1 MIAKKVHRLDFVEG
15 SIYILTSVQRAI
27 FFRKICPHFTWG
39 PYPKENRVYYSIF
52 FLHNLGC
59 HCAIGNVFNI
69 F

>member
-27 FFRKICPHFTWG
+27 FFRKICPHFILE

-52 FLHNLGC
+52 FLHNLGY
-59 HCAIGNVFNI
+59 HCAIGNVFKI
-69 F
+69 C